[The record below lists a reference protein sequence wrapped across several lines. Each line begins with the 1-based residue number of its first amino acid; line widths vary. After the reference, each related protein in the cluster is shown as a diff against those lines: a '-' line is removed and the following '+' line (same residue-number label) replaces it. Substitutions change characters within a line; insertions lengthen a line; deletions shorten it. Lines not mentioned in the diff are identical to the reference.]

1 MNVTL
6 KQLQV
11 FRAVAAERNFRR
23 AGEAVGLTQPAV
35 SRAITELEGQINLR
49 LFDRTTREVKLTQAG
64 TILAQRLPRWM
75 DELDNTLNEIHS
87 WASTK
92 TGKVRIA
99 SSPTLSAALVPY
111 CLSYCAQQ
119 EPGLQVILFD
129 RVQQDVLNGIL
140 SGEVDFGLIV
150 EPDPAH
156 LRELHYETLLT
167 DPFVVVCP
175 EHDPLAQQAQEKPL
189 SWKRLGSCDL
199 IVLDQASGSRR
210 LIDRLLEKHKFAG
223 RIAQEVGHV
232 TTGFEMV
239 RAGLGI
245 SIVPGLAVPETG
257 LPGLKVIPLRPVEKR
272 KILLARPKN
281 KTLAPL
287 ADRLWGL
294 MYASTEQTMRRR
306 EGLFI

>member
-35 SRAITELEGQINLR
+35 SRAITELEAQINLR

-64 TILAQRLPRWM
+64 TVLAQRLPRWM
-75 DELDNTLNEIHS
+75 DELENTLNEIHS
-87 WASTK
+87 WAHSR

-99 SSPTLSAALVPY
+99 SSPTLSAALVPH
-111 CLSYCAQQ
+111 CLSYCAQH

-140 SGEVDFGLIV
+140 SGEVDFGMIV
-150 EPDPAH
+150 EPDSAH
-156 LRELHYETLLT
+156 LRELHYEVLLT

-175 EHDPLAQQAQEKPL
+175 EDHPLANRENEGGL
-189 SWKRLGSCDL
+189 NWRDMGELDL
-199 IVLDQASGSRR
+199 ILLDQASGSRR
-210 LIDRLLEKHKFAG
+210 LIDNLLARYNITG
-223 RIAQEVGHV
+223 PVVQEVGHV

-239 RAGLGI
+239 RAGLGVN
-245 SIVPGLAVPETG
+245 IVPGLAIPEAG
-257 LPGLKVIPLRPVEKR
+257 LPGLKVICPKPVKKR

-287 ADRLWGL
+287 AETLWSL
-294 MYASTEQTMRRR
+294 VRVSTGQTMQRRKA
-306 EGLFI
+306 FS